1 MGTISRTGITGGG
14 TIQSSHITNIIDALD
29 GTSTTTTVV
38 ATGSFSG
45 SLVGALTGTA
55 SFATTALSA
64 SYAAN
69 VPATASYALAA
80 LSSSYAVTASFA
92 LNAGGGGSGIF
103 ALTGSTYA
111 TTNTLQVTGSMTVTA
126 GVTASLQGTASHA
139 TSIGVVRTNINA
151 TYYPTFV
158 DSSNAATGSEQLYT
172 AADIAFNPNRGSIQ
186 ALSISGSL
194 TGSLLGTASFATS
207 ASFAADTTTQYATLT
222 FFHNEVTH
230 NAQTKYFGGVPVA
243 PTNASSYIGIIAPF
257 KSVITSAGIS
267 VFTSTTDAGSTVA
280 PYLYVNDV
288 SITQLA
294 QSFTLNTAYQAA
306 TASLSTLVQKGD
318 QITIQLQEG
327 GGGAAVYATNV
338 NLILKSSV

>member
-64 SYAAN
+64 SYAGN
-69 VPATASYALAA
+69 VPVTASYALTA

-92 LNAGGGGSGIF
+92 LNAGGGTGVGF
-103 ALTGSTYA
+103 PFTGSA
-111 TTNTLQVTGSMTVTA
+111 QVTGSMGITGSLQVTG

-158 DSSNAATGSEQLYT
+158 DSSNVATGSEQLYT

-194 TGSLLGTASFATS
+194 TGSLFGTASFATS

-230 NAQTKYFGGVPVA
+230 NAQTKYFGGVPAA
-243 PTNASSYIGIIAPF
+243 PTNAASDIGIIVPF
-257 KSVITSAGIS
+257 KSIITSAGVS
-267 VFTSTTDAGSTVA
+267 VYTSTTDAGSTVA

-318 QITIQLQEG
+318 QITIQLLEG
-327 GGGAAVYATNV
+327 GSGAAVYATNV

>member
-1 MGTISRTGITGGG
+1 MGTISRAGITGGG

-64 SYAAN
+64 SYAGN
-69 VPATASYALAA
+69 VPVTASYALSA

-92 LNAGGGGSGIF
+92 LNAGGGTGVGF
-103 ALTGSTYA
+103 PFTGSA
-111 TTNTLQVTGSMTVTA
+111 QVTGSMGITGSLEVTG

-194 TGSLLGTASFATS
+194 TGSLFGTASFATS

>member
-1 MGTISRTGITGGG
+1 MATISRMGITGGS
-14 TIQSSHITNIIDALD
+14 TIQPTHVTNIIDALD

-69 VPATASYALAA
+69 VPATASYALSA

-92 LNAGGGGSGIF
+92 LNAGGGTGVGF
-103 ALTGSTYA
+103 PFTGSA
-111 TTNTLQVTGSMTVTA
+111 QVTGSMGITGSLNVTA

-158 DSSNAATGSEQLYT
+158 DSSNAATSSEQLYT

-186 ALSISGSL
+186 ATSVSGSITGSILAQDSLRTSNGATTTLSGSL
-194 TGSLLGTASFATS
+194 FGTIIGETTLQLDLGGLGAGMARGYFKLPKQQPT
-207 ASFAADTTTQYATLT
+207 DTTTA
-222 FFHNEVTH
+222 
-230 NAQTKYFGGVPVA
+230 NAYWDDASGRLYIYSETAAGWRYVA
-243 PTNASSYIGIIAPF
+243 
-257 KSVITSAGIS
+257 
-267 VFTSTTDAGSTVA
+267 FT
-280 PYLYVNDV
+280 
-288 SITQLA
+288 
-294 QSFTLNTAYQAA
+294 
-306 TASLSTLVQKGD
+306 
-318 QITIQLQEG
+318 
-327 GGGAAVYATNV
+327 
-338 NLILKSSV
+338 

>member
-1 MGTISRTGITGGG
+1 MATINRTGITGGS
-14 TIQSSHITNIIDALD
+14 TIQPTHVTNIIDALD

-38 ATGSFSG
+38 ATGSFTG

-64 SYAAN
+64 SYAGN
-69 VPATASYALAA
+69 VPVTASYALSA
-80 LSSSYAVTASFA
+80 LSSSYAVTASYA
-92 LNAGGGGSGIF
+92 LNAGGGTGVGF
-103 ALTGSTYA
+103 PFTGSA
-111 TTNTLQVTGSMTVTA
+111 QVTGSMGITGSLGVTG

-139 TSIGVVRTNINA
+139 TNIGVVRTNIDA

-158 DSSNAATGSEQLYT
+158 DSSNATTGSEQLYT

-230 NAQTKYFGGVPVA
+230 NAQTKYFGGVPAA
-243 PTNASSYIGIIAPF
+243 PTNAASNIGIITPF
-257 KSVITSAGIS
+257 KAIITSAS
-267 VFTSTTDAGSTVA
+267 VSVYTSITDAGSTVA

-294 QSFTLNTAYQAA
+294 QSFTLNSSYQAS

>member
-64 SYAAN
+64 SYAGN
-69 VPATASYALAA
+69 VPVTASYALTA

-92 LNAGGGGSGIF
+92 LNAGGGTGVGF
-103 ALTGSTYA
+103 PFTGSA
-111 TTNTLQVTGSMTVTA
+111 QVTGSMGITGSLQVTG

-172 AADIAFNPNRGSIQ
+172 AADIAFNPNRGLIQ

>member
-1 MGTISRTGITGGG
+1 MATINRTGITGGS
-14 TIQSSHITNIIDALD
+14 TIQPTHVTNIIDALD

-38 ATGSFSG
+38 ATGSFTG

-64 SYAAN
+64 SYAGN
-69 VPATASYALAA
+69 VPVTASYALTA

-92 LNAGGGGSGIF
+92 LNAGGGTGVGF
-103 ALTGSTYA
+103 PFTGSA
-111 TTNTLQVTGSMTVTA
+111 QVTGSMGITGSLQVTG

-139 TSIGVVRTNINA
+139 TNIGVVRTNIDA

-158 DSSNAATGSEQLYT
+158 DSSNATTGSEQLYT

-230 NAQTKYFGGVPVA
+230 TAQTKYFGGVPVA

-294 QSFTLNTAYQAA
+294 QSFTLNTAYQAV

>member
-1 MGTISRTGITGGG
+1 MGTISRAGITSGG

-64 SYAAN
+64 SYAGN
-69 VPATASYALAA
+69 VPVTASYALSA

-92 LNAGGGGSGIF
+92 LNAGGGTGVGF
-103 ALTGSTYA
+103 PFTGSA
-111 TTNTLQVTGSMTVTA
+111 QVTGSMGITGSLEVTG

-172 AADIAFNPNRGSIQ
+172 AANIAFNPNRGSIQ

-194 TGSLLGTASFATS
+194 TGSLFGTASFATS